1 VWSVVHRLDE
11 VLSQTPPVARE
22 FRPSA
27 ASPLGPVSMP
37 GPLSAARDERAGP
50 EPLAAP
56 QARELAEPRS
66 SPADEGST

>member
-1 VWSVVHRLDE
+1 VWAVVHRLDE

-37 GPLSAARDERAGP
+37 GPLSAAPGDE
-50 EPLAAP
+50 
-56 QARELAEPRS
+56 
-66 SPADEGST
+66 PA